1 MAIWLMTISPPFFSL
16 FYWHPFL
23 FPPSP
28 LPRPVKNSGR
38 QTGRCFI
45 HPGATSGMF
54 PPGHRPDHA
63 GKTASGMR
71 IFPGYGSKDFP
82 AWREKVRKAMQQ
94 LMKFPPQADIP
105 APVLVKTVPR
115 EHYRVEKWE
124 AYPFPG
130 AAVPFLVLLPNNAS
144 DKNPVPVLFCIPG
157 SDQTK
162 EELAGETSP
171 DLDQPSVQ
179 QPGNNAMAFHYVRQ
193 GWAAIVVDN
202 AGTGEEGDAEHAA
215 GRSSHD
221 YENLARLPAG
231 NGLELAGL
239 HLLRGPMYS
248 GLGENTPLGAKKPYY
263 PQRLLPGN
271 GTHDGSGSLEP
282 GYLCLRV

>member
-1 MAIWLMTISPPFFSL
+1 M
-16 FYWHPFL
+16 
-23 FPPSP
+23 
-28 LPRPVKNSGR
+28 
-38 QTGRCFI
+38 
-45 HPGATSGMF
+45 
-54 PPGHRPDHA
+54 
-63 GKTASGMR
+63 
-71 IFPGYGSKDFP
+71 
-82 AWREKVRKAMQQ
+82 
-94 LMKFPPQADIP
+94 
-105 APVLVKTVPR
+105 PR

-202 AGTGEEGDAEHAA
+202 AGTGEEGDAERAA

-221 YENLARLPAG
+221 YENLARFL
-231 NGLELAGL
+231 LE
-239 HLLRGPMYS
+239 MDWS
-248 GLGENTPLGAKKPYY
+248 WLGYTSYADQCILDWVKTRPWAQKKPYY

-271 GTHDGSGSLEP
+271 GTHDGSGQPEP

>member
-1 MAIWLMTISPPFFSL
+1 MTIQPAVFFSL
-16 FYWHPFL
+16 LLASLSLPSFSL
-23 FPPSP
+23 TPPSEKFRAADWAV
-28 LPRPVKNSGR
+28 LHSSRSDQRHVSSRGIVQTMLEKLRPACEFS
-38 QTGRCFI
+38 
-45 HPGATSGMF
+45 
-54 PPGHRPDHA
+54 PDMA
-63 GKTASGMR
+63 
-71 IFPGYGSKDFP
+71 PKDFP

-202 AGTGEEGDAEHAA
+202 AGTGEEGDAERAA

-221 YENLARLPAG
+221 YENLARFL
-231 NGLELAGL
+231 LEMAGL

-271 GTHDGSGSLEP
+271 GTHDGSGQPEP